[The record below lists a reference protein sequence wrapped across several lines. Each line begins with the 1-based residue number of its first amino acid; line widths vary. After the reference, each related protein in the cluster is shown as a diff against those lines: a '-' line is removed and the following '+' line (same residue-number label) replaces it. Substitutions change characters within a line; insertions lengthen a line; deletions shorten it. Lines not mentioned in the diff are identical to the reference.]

1 MADDGES
8 ASLSIMFSMLETSP
22 TDRGELVIQQGELA
36 GRRYSFEAVVCQDPT
51 CDCEHVTLKCFTE
64 MAEEGPTTPVYLEM
78 DLERRQ
84 IANLEELK
92 ANPTTG
98 ALANA
103 VAAECGQEEW
113 DQLRRI
119 YSGLKQYWTEHSDLE
134 QVEVSF
140 PPDAPTGAMVA
151 YFDVFP
157 FAKRIEFT
165 HDQETW
171 LVDDQYCC
179 NPKCPCQ
186 EAVLLFFRLPEKM
199 GQGPLRPTLSVS
211 YQYLDGEFT
220 PLEPEGDPRYS
231 EQTLL
236 ESLKETRA
244 DLDSL
249 LAKRQSLLRRL
260 CRRSLKKQTVHSPKS
275 KIGRN
280 DPCPCGSGKK
290 YKKCCEA

>member
-1 MADDGES
+1 MADEGES
-8 ASLSIMFSMLETSP
+8 ASLSIMSSMLETTP

-165 HDQETW
+165 R
-171 LVDDQYCC
+171 
-179 NPKCPCQ
+179 PI
-186 EAVLLFFRLPEKM
+186 LL
-199 GQGPLRPTLSVS
+199 Q
-211 YQYLDGEFT
+211 
-220 PLEPEGDPRYS
+220 S
-231 EQTLL
+231 EMPVPG
-236 ESLKETRA
+236 S
-244 DLDSL
+244 
-249 LAKRQSLLRRL
+249 
-260 CRRSLKKQTVHSPKS
+260 RSLVLSASRENGTGAPPADTVGLLPISGWRIHSA
-275 KIGRN
+275 R
-280 DPCPCGSGKK
+280 
-290 YKKCCEA
+290 ARR